1 MQSCV
6 KKKKESKKR
15 TVLRTELKKST
26 GREYEEKEPPPGNRS
41 IDGSINHYHTAGVL
55 YKCARDAGDWKCGI
69 PNPRNNETTDLG
81 ECSSFKSE
89 KKGEKKNN
97 NMGVQK
103 RLSRKGSR

>member
-41 IDGSINHYHTAGVL
+41 IDGSIINHYHTAGVL

-89 KKGEKKNN
+89 KKGKK
-97 NMGVQK
+97 
-103 RLSRKGSR
+103 